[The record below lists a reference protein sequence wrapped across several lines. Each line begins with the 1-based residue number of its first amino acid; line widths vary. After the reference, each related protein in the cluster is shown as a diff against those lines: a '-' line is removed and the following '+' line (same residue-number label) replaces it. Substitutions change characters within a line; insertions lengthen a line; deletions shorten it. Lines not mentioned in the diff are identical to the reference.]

1 MKVLK
6 WAGIVLGVLVA
17 FAAVAAGYIWIAAGN
32 ILERTY
38 ALPDTTFVAN
48 PATANLAEGERLGR
62 VRGCVDGCHGDGL
75 GGNVFN
81 DDFIF
86 GRIVAP
92 DLTRSFAEMSDAEI
106 DLAVRHGIRR
116 DGRSMTVMP
125 SASFYHLSDRE
136 LNDLA
141 AYIRSHTPGNGPELE
156 VKPGPVARFFIWNGM
171 FTPQAETV
179 QAEAPWIDAADRQS
193 EHATGR
199 YLALTVCGECHGLDL
214 AGTEGFT
221 PGLAVAIAYS
231 REDFGRLMREGKP
244 IGDRELNLMREV
256 AVSRFSHFTDEE
268 IDALYGY
275 LKTLTSGST

>member
-6 WAGIVLGVLVA
+6 WMGMVLGVLLA
-17 FAAVAAGYIWIAAGN
+17 LTAIAGGFVWVAAGN
-32 ILERTY
+32 ILEQTY
-38 ALPDTTFVAN
+38 PLPDTTFVAT
-48 PATANLAEGERLGR
+48 PGTANLAEGERLGR

-75 GGNVFN
+75 SGNVFN
-81 DDFIF
+81 DDFAF

-125 SASFYHLSDRE
+125 SASFHHLSDTE
-136 LNDLA
+136 LNDLT
-141 AYIRSHTPGNGPELE
+141 AYIRSHQPGNGPELE
-156 VKPGPVARFFIWNGM
+156 VKVGPVARLFIWQGM
-171 FTPQAETV
+171 FTPQAEQV
-179 QAEAPWIDAADRQS
+179 RDEAPWIDEADRRS
-193 EHATGR
+193 PHATGQ

-231 REDFGRLMREGKP
+231 REDFGRLMKEGKP

-256 AVSRFSHFTDEE
+256 AIGRFSYFTDAE

-275 LKTLTSGST
+275 LKSLASDST